1 MSGSAPGPVRAPGYD
16 TSTQLRQGRRARIIR
31 ATRAT
36 SGAEVV
42 LKVLPVEAGQVELG
56 HLRTLNGV
64 PGVVPLLDAG
74 STADGAFFIA
84 MPYYPDGSFGEML
97 AKRGPAPLQEAAAIA
112 RSVAAALGALHA
124 RGLLHNDVCPGNVLR
139 AGRTPVLTGFGA
151 VSTSG
156 EPLTPPSPQMES
168 FLHSAPEALRGEP
181 RTPASDVYQLAST
194 IWTLL
199 MGRAP
204 FSSTDGSPFDPQA
217 YARRV
222 LSEEPAP
229 VPRPDVSRSL
239 RRVLTRGLT
248 KDPAGRF
255 PNPSEFAA
263 AFEKA
268 RSGRTATAPS
278 GAQPSMSGI
287 APTNAPSGPQTPP
300 ASSGPQTPP
309 AHSGPQ
315 SPPVAT
321 GPQSS
326 TAPSGPQAP
335 PVPPGPQ
342 NPPTAPTS
350 QAPPVAPPTP
360 PSPGPT
366 GHPSGAQV
374 PHLSVPSGPHAPPA
388 PFGTGPQ
395 RPPHVPAEGTGH
407 GFPQDGFPPAG
418 GGDRGR
424 LESAARLRPSQ
435 RPLPTPEER
444 ELHGAVPE
452 DSDHSTADLMMAKLR
467 GEEVSTLRAWSRLDG
482 WSGDAKSAY
491 LPVDEAE
498 EESSDPEW
506 DSLSAI
512 QEPPRWRKQMHIAV
526 TVCGVLVAG
535 MVASAFAAT
544 STPEPVVAVAA
555 EETEEEPVEEDAPAQ
570 PVAEP
575 SPLPEVSPASN
586 VMLEDTLSAVTLN
599 WTDNTGG
606 TGSYFVVGGPQGHD
620 PRTLART
627 GPGAVTAQVP
637 TENTQVEYC
646 FTLVAVDEGSAPAE
660 EVCTTRAADRAAE
673 AERQAEEEAER
684 EEEEEAEADP
694 SPSPSPNADD

>member
-1 MSGSAPGPVRAPGYD
+1 MSGSAPGPVWAPGYD

-84 MPYYPDGSFGEML
+84 MPFYPDGSFGEML
-97 AKRGPAPLQEAAAIA
+97 AKKGPAPLQEAAAIA

-156 EPLTPPSPQMES
+156 ETLPPPSPQMES

-181 RTPASDVYQLAST
+181 RTPVSDVYQLAST

-204 FSSTDGSPFDPQA
+204 FSSTDGSPFDPRT

-222 LSEEPAP
+222 LSDEPAP
-229 VPRPDVSRSL
+229 MPRPDVSRSL
-239 RRVLTRGLT
+239 RRVLTRGLE
-248 KDPAGRF
+248 KDPANRF
-255 PNPSEFAA
+255 ASPSEFAA

-268 RSGRTATAPS
+268 RSGRAAAPS
-278 GAQPSMSGI
+278 GAQPSMSGS
-287 APTNAPSGPQTPP
+287 APANAPSGPQTPP
-300 ASSGPQTPP
+300 TP
-309 AHSGPQ
+309 
-315 SPPVAT
+315 T
-321 GPQSS
+321 
-326 TAPSGPQAP
+326 GPQAP
-335 PVPPGPQ
+335 PVSTGPQ
-342 NPPTAPTS
+342 TPQAPPTAPTS

-360 PSPGPT
+360 PWPGPAAD
-366 GHPSGAQV
+366 HPSGPQV
-374 PHLSVPSGPHAPPA
+374 PPLSVPSGPHTPPT

-395 RPPHVPAEGTGH
+395 HPPHVPTEGPGH
-407 GFPQDGFPPAG
+407 GFLQDGFPPVG
-418 GGDRGR
+418 GQDRGR
-424 LESAARLRPSQ
+424 LESAARLRPPQ

-452 DSDHSTADLMMAKLR
+452 DSAHSTADLMMAKLR

-482 WSGDAKSAY
+482 WSGDAESAY

-506 DSLSAI
+506 DSLSVI

-526 TVCGVLVAG
+526 TVCGVLVASV
-535 MVASAFAAT
+535 VASAFAAT
-544 STPEPVVAVAA
+544 STPEPVVAAA
-555 EETEEEPVEEDAPAQ
+555 DEETEEEAVEEEAPAQ

-575 SPLPEVSPASN
+575 SPLAEVSPPSD
-586 VMLEDTLSAVTLN
+586 VVLEDTLSAVTLT

-620 PRTLART
+620 PQTLART

-660 EVCTTRAADRAAE
+660 EVCTARAADRAAE

-684 EEEEEAEADP
+684 EAEEEAEEEEEAEADP
-694 SPSPSPNADD
+694 SPPASPSPNADD

>member
-1 MSGSAPGPVRAPGYD
+1 MSGSAPGPVGAPGYD
-16 TSTQLRQGRRARIIR
+16 TSAQLRQGRRARIVR
-31 ATRAT
+31 ATRST

-74 STADGAFFIA
+74 STTDGAFFIA
-84 MPYYPDGSFGEML
+84 MPFYPDGSFGEML
-97 AKRGPAPLQEAAAIA
+97 AKKGPAPLQEAAAIA
-112 RSVAAALGALHA
+112 RSVAAVLGALHA

-151 VSTSG
+151 VSDSG
-156 EPLTPPSPQMES
+156 EPLPPPPPQMES
-168 FLHSAPEALRGEP
+168 FLHSSPEALRGEP

-204 FSSTDGSPFDPQA
+204 FSSTDGSPFDPRA

-222 LSEEPAP
+222 LSEEPTP

-239 RRVLTRGLT
+239 RRVLTRALA
-248 KDPAGRF
+248 KAPEDRF
-255 PNPSEFAA
+255 PSPSEFAT

-268 RSGRTATAPS
+268 RSGRTAAAPS

-287 APTNAPSGPQTPP
+287 APTHAPSGPQTPP
-300 ASSGPQTPP
+300 VTTGPQTSPARSGPQTPP
-309 AHSGPQ
+309 
-315 SPPVAT
+315 V
-321 GPQSS
+321 
-326 TAPSGPQAP
+326 P
-335 PVPPGPQ
+335 PVPQ
-342 NPPTAPTS
+342 SPPTAPTT
-350 QAPPVAPPTP
+350 QAPPATPPTP

-366 GHPSGAQV
+366 GHPSGPQI
-374 PHLSVPSGPHAPPA
+374 PHLSAPSGPHAPPA

-395 RPPHVPAEGTGH
+395 RSPHVPAEEAGH
-407 GFPQDGFPPAG
+407 GFPQDGFSPIG
-418 GGDRGR
+418 GEDRGR
-424 LESAARLRPSQ
+424 LESAARLRPPQ

-452 DSDHSTADLMMAKLR
+452 DSAHSTADLMMAKLR

-482 WSGDAKSAY
+482 WSGDAESAY

-555 EETEEEPVEEDAPAQ
+555 DEETEEEAGEEGAPAQ

-620 PRTLART
+620 PQTLART

-646 FTLVAVDEGSAPAE
+646 FTLVAVDGGSAPAE
-660 EVCTTRAADRAAE
+660 EVCTTRAAERAAE

-684 EEEEEAEADP
+684 EAEEEAEEEEAEAEP